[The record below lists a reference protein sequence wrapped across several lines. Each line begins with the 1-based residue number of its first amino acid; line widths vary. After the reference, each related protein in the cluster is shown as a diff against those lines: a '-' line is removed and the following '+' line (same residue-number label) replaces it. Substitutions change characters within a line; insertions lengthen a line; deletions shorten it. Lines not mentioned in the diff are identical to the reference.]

1 MPEREK
7 GKSLEELLIE
17 QNEMALAREKRE
29 IEEHEQRRAKLK
41 ADADLYQSKLK
52 ARLEREG
59 RSDTKI
65 LKHQR
70 LCNHQKGHG
79 SYKKPPIPE
88 YNLSAHQHPSGE
100 FCIMCL
106 AGCSM
111 RWVQGDTRDT
121 LVPTWMRSQ
130 KKPLPN
136 HTGFSFEDMWAKLP
150 HDALSRSDV
159 VMAQVGWEAPAA

>member
-1 MPEREK
+1 MPERKER
-7 GKSLEELLIE
+7 SLEELLIE
-17 QNEMALAREKRE
+17 QNELALAREKRE
-29 IEEHEQRRAKLK
+29 TLEYDQRQTKMK
-41 ADADLYQSKLK
+41 EDAALYQSKLK

-59 RSDTKI
+59 RSDAKL

-70 LCNHQKGHG
+70 FCDHQKGHG

-88 YNLSAHQHPSGE
+88 YNIYAHQLPSGQ
-100 FCIMCL
+100 FFIACL

-111 RWVQGDTRDT
+111 RWVQGDTRET
-121 LVPTWMRSQ
+121 LVATSIRAQ
-130 KKPLPN
+130 NKPKPN

-159 VMAQVGWEAPAA
+159 VMAQVGSEAPAA

>member
-1 MPEREK
+1 MPEKKERN
-7 GKSLEELLIE
+7 LEDLLIE
-17 QNEMALAREKRE
+17 QNELALAREKRE
-29 IEEHEQRRAKLK
+29 TLEYDQRQAELK
-41 ADADLYQSKLK
+41 AKAADYQAKLK

-59 RSDTKI
+59 RSAAKH

-70 LCNHQKGHG
+70 FCLHQKGHN

-88 YNLSAHQHPSGE
+88 YSLYAHQLPSGA
-100 FCIMCL
+100 FYVRCL

-111 RWVQGDTRDT
+111 TWVQGDTRET
-121 LVPTWMRSQ
+121 LVPSSIRNQ
-130 KKPLPN
+130 KGPLVN

-159 VMAQVGWEAPAA
+159 VMAQVGSEAPAA